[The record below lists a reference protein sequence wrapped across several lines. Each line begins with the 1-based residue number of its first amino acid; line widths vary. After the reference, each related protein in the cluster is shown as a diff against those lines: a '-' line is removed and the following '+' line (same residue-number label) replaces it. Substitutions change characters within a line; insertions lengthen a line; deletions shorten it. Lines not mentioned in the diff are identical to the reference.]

1 MPERN
6 EMALTSF
13 AENPTKAVEKDAL
26 VETETPF
33 TRPEQVEKAN
43 LKETKWPWSMGKKNE
58 KMPRFFIILLLIC
71 LLVAVALIA
80 LIALLW
86 TFNSTAA
93 TPVHES
99 QMVYTLPSR
108 VTDEGNVGLAQVLMS
123 HANSKESFDEV
134 TTESVIE
141 IKDSVVEKEV
151 SAEELKKQDS
161 EEFMSTRTSILKT
174 DTSEEQSSEAT
185 TTTTATTTVRR
196 TRPTTRTSTLQFYES
211 VDGETTEY
219 FPSKHSYFQ
228 TCVERLAMGSPSGV
242 YTLQGVKNFQVYC
255 DMDTTT
261 GGWTVIQR
269 YVADFVGYSQLKIFR
284 RVDGDG
290 AFHRGTF
297 KQYVEGFGALN
308 GSHWLGLEKIHSLA
322 PHKKTSATL
331 RIEIQGYICGDTC
344 AKRFQNTWYGEW
356 MVSFGGK
363 QDGYKIYINGN
374 GTGNLTFDGSD
385 PMLQANGMRFATVDK
400 SQEGGLMNCAHF
412 RAVGAWW
419 HRAECSDVGLNG
431 YYQTIAQKYD
441 AGDPNQNAKRYFVW
455 AFDRKMYNGY
465 PYIIHVRK
473 SVMMI
478 QKYQEA
484 R

>member
-86 TFNSTAA
+86 TFNSSAA

-108 VTDEGNVGLAQVLMS
+108 ATDEGNVGLAQVLIS
-123 HANSKESFDEV
+123 HADSKESLEEQEL

-161 EEFMSTRTSILKT
+161 EEFMSTRKSILNT
-174 DTSEEQSSEAT
+174 DSSEEKTPEAT
-185 TTTTATTTVRR
+185 TTTIASTTVRR

-211 VDGETTEY
+211 VDGETTE
-219 FPSKHSYFQ
+219 

-255 DMDTTT
+255 DMDTTS
-261 GGWTVIQR
+261 GGWTVIQ
-269 YVADFVGYSQLKIFR
+269 R

-308 GSHWLGLEKIHSLA
+308 ASHWLGLEKIHSLA
-322 PHKKTSATL
+322 PHKKTSAIL

-356 MVSFGGK
+356 IVSFDGK

-478 QKYQEA
+478 QKYQED